1 MDPIYLTNLRTSKFK
16 AHTEPFMRRF
26 FQRLLLPVAVMVVT
40 QTSFVSAESIRLVGP
55 DGQVQPTPQYSEN
68 IVRNSANNEPG
79 RFFGPTSA
87 NQTLWSIA
95 SQLRP
100 SSSVTVQQTLLA
112 IYQLNPQAF
121 ENQNIHT
128 LIPGSTLRVPS
139 LAQISRNS
147 TQDAVNIMASHQ
159 AKLNQTPD
167 TPVRP
172 VAPPRPAPV
181 ATPKVEAVAQTPP
194 QVTPTT
200 APQEKAPTEL
210 KTPAK
215 PSQSTDA
222 EVMALEEK
230 NHTLR
235 LMLSQV
241 QSEVSTLK
249 EELGDENRIRSEV
262 ERLLEEE
269 RRKAEEASRLAP
281 SALDNLLSNGWLVAL
296 LALIP
301 GLLIAIVVLLLLNRR
316 SSAQQE
322 NPTQNNIT
330 SEMPT
335 AAPVTLG
342 PEQTEDIGD
351 DLLLDD
357 DLFSTT
363 DDKEENDAEKA
374 FSDEDDVFADLN
386 ETDLDFNLDGQDSD
400 DLFVGIDDD
409 GDLDTEFDALNESA
423 NGISVNA
430 DDKALGLEEMERAL
444 NDVSEPTDNDDLNS
458 FDLAD
463 ENQMSEDDIEALLS
477 GDEENELLSD
487 GKVDQSL
494 LDDLLA
500 SELDALDDEPAIQDT
515 ETLDTLL
522 NDELASLSEEDN
534 DEFDLSGAGVAGDQD
549 LDDLFASIE
558 EQADL
563 EQLEAK
569 AIDETALLDEILAEQ
584 DAPLSEESTE
594 LLDELLDDFDKPEND
609 EFDAQ
614 TADLLQPEEPILDL
628 EEDSTQLLNEVL
640 GEPVPE
646 ELASGLEIDQNS
658 TELLDELLDDL
669 DLDDESIEATEFS
682 VAPEKLSVE
691 DGTELFDELL
701 EIEQHPEPAESLPE
715 LATEDEFNSDTF
727 IDDLLNSAPAK
738 DPLLEPVLD
747 ENEAF
752 AQADDFDFNP
762 EIEGGLEDDLPQ
774 PSALPANEFGTP
786 QDEDWVFDEDDSSP
800 TLEANTELELSS
812 AEDDLP
818 EQTTATNETV
828 DELLADLAAQPQSN
842 TVDTSDDALAPDA
855 LSQSVEESLTLNDL
869 ELPEE
874 NDEPQLAEV
883 TPSSV
888 FDEQQVETEIEPE
901 SEPLAAEASND
912 ESDLTALN
920 ELDLPEYTEEDALA
934 DAQLEPAAES
944 EVEPELELASEPAEE
959 EAFTELDEL
968 DLPEYTEEDALAD
981 AQLEPA
987 AESEVEPEL
996 ELASEPA
1003 EEEAFTEL
1011 NELDLPEYTEE
1022 DALADAQLEPAAES
1036 EVEPELELVSEPVTE
1051 EAFTELNELDLPEY
1065 TEEDALADAQLEPAA
1080 ESEVEPELELASE
1093 PAEEEAFTEFN
1104 ELDLPEYTEEDA
1116 LADAQLEPVAESEV
1130 EPELE
1135 LASEPAAE
1143 EAFTELNELDLPEYT
1158 EEDALADAQLEP
1170 AAESEV
1176 EPELELASD
1185 LEEEETFTELDE
1197 LDLPEYTEEDAL
1209 ADAQLE
1215 SATESE
1221 VEPELDELDL
1231 PEYTE
1236 EDALADAQLEPA
1248 VESEVEPELE
1258 LATEPAEEEVFTE
1271 LNELDLPE
1279 YTEEDALADA
1289 QLEPAVES
1297 DVEPELELASD
1308 LEEEEVFTEL
1318 NELDLPEY
1326 TEEDALADAQL
1337 EPVAESE
1344 VEPELD
1350 LASDLEEEEAFTEL
1364 DELDLPEYTEEDA
1377 LADAQLEP
1385 AVESGVEPE
1394 LELASEPAAEEAF
1407 TELNELDLPEYT
1419 EEDALADAQLELSVE
1434 SEVEPEL
1441 GDGTETLAQET
1452 ESDALVADED
1462 LLASVESAV
1471 DEVQPELLDAT
1482 QDVPPTQSLANKAF
1496 DEEALH
1502 DWLSDNPDGEKPFS
1516 FDRPL
1521 DAKTIDS
1528 AGMDIDAMLQMG
1540 GEDWNGFH
1548 LTPDQQAQLPDDV
1561 PEDEQA
1567 IWASETPEPQAKP
1580 ENWGSQEDL
1589 LDFDPQRDGYMTIDE
1604 LMAQVESEEQGLNP
1618 DEEELKLDV
1627 GLDEFPDV
1635 IGDIRDIDVDSGAE
1649 AAGKLDLAKIY
1660 IEMNDEKGAIKLL
1673 EEAIVDGDDEIRQQ
1687 AKRLIDV
1694 LNGRV

>member
-1 MDPIYLTNLRTSKFK
+1 
-16 AHTEPFMRRF
+16 MRRF

-167 TPVRP
+167 APVRP

-194 QVTPTT
+194 QVTSTT

-423 NGISVNA
+423 NGISVNV

-477 GDEENELLSD
+477 GDEENELLRD

-584 DAPLSEESTE
+584 DVPLSEESTE

-800 TLEANTELELSS
+800 TLEGNAELELSS

-818 EQTTATNETV
+818 EQTTATNETA

-855 LSQSVEESLTLNDL
+855 VSQSVEESLTLNDL

-883 TPSSV
+883 IPSSA
-888 FDEQQVETEIEPE
+888 FDEQQVEAEIEPE

-912 ESDLTALN
+912 ESGLTALNELDLPEYTEEDALADAQLEPAAESEVEPELELVSEPVTEEAFTELDELDLPEYTEEDALADAQLEPAAESEVEPDLELVSEPAEEESFTELDELDLPEYTEEDALADAQLEPAVESEVEPELELASEPAEEEAFTELN

-996 ELASEPA
+996 ASDLE

-1022 DALADAQLEPAAES
+1022 DALEDAQLEPAAES

-1051 EAFTELNELDLPEY
+1051 EA
-1065 TEEDALADAQLEPAA
+1065 
-1080 ESEVEPELELASE
+1080 
-1093 PAEEEAFTEFN
+1093 
-1104 ELDLPEYTEEDA
+1104 
-1116 LADAQLEPVAESEV
+1116 
-1130 EPELE
+1130 
-1135 LASEPAAE
+1135 
-1143 EAFTELNELDLPEYT
+1143 
-1158 EEDALADAQLEP
+1158 
-1170 AAESEV
+1170 
-1176 EPELELASD
+1176 
-1185 LEEEETFTELDE
+1185 FTELDE

-1221 VEPELDELDL
+1221 VE
-1231 PEYTE
+1231 
-1236 EDALADAQLEPA
+1236 
-1248 VESEVEPELE
+1248 S
-1258 LATEPAEEEVFTE
+1258 
-1271 LNELDLPE
+1271 
-1279 YTEEDALADA
+1279 
-1289 QLEPAVES
+1289 
-1297 DVEPELELASD
+1297 
-1308 LEEEEVFTEL
+1308 
-1318 NELDLPEY
+1318 
-1326 TEEDALADAQL
+1326 
-1337 EPVAESE
+1337 
-1344 VEPELD
+1344 
-1350 LASDLEEEEAFTEL
+1350 
-1364 DELDLPEYTEEDA
+1364 
-1377 LADAQLEP
+1377 
-1385 AVESGVEPE
+1385 E

-1407 TELNELDLPEYT
+1407 TELDELDVPEYT
-1419 EEDALADAQLELSVE
+1419 EEDALADAQLEPSVE

-1441 GDGTETLAQET
+1441 GDETETLAQET

>member
-1 MDPIYLTNLRTSKFK
+1 
-16 AHTEPFMRRF
+16 MRRF

-800 TLEANTELELSS
+800 TLEGNAELELSS

-818 EQTTATNETV
+818 EQKAATNETV

-883 TPSSV
+883 TPSSA

-912 ESDLTALN
+912 ESDLTVLDELDLPEYTEEDALADAQLEPAVESEVEPELELVSEPAEEESFTELDELDLPEYTEEDALADAQLEPAVESEVEPELELATEPAVEEAFTELDELDLPEYTEEDALADSQLEPAAESEVQPELELVSEPVTEEAFTELDELDLPEYTEEDALADAQLEPAVESEVEPELELASDLDEEEAFTELN

-996 ELASEPA
+996 ELVSEPVT
-1003 EEEAFTEL
+1003 EEAFTEL
-1011 NELDLPEYTEE
+1011 DELDLPEYTEE
-1022 DALADAQLEPAAES
+1022 DALADAQLEPAVES
-1036 EVEPELELVSEPVTE
+1036 EVEPELELASEPAE
-1051 EAFTELNELDLPEY
+1051 EDAFTELDELDLPEY
-1065 TEEDALADAQLEPAA
+1065 TEEDALADAQLE
-1080 ESEVEPELELASE
+1080 SV
-1093 PAEEEAFTEFN
+1093 
-1104 ELDLPEYTEEDA
+1104 
-1116 LADAQLEPVAESEV
+1116 VESEV

-1176 EPELELASD
+1176 EPELELAS
-1185 LEEEETFTELDE
+1185 
-1197 LDLPEYTEEDAL
+1197 
-1209 ADAQLE
+1209 
-1215 SATESE
+1215 
-1221 VEPELDELDL
+1221 
-1231 PEYTE
+1231 
-1236 EDALADAQLEPA
+1236 
-1248 VESEVEPELE
+1248 
-1258 LATEPAEEEVFTE
+1258 
-1271 LNELDLPE
+1271 
-1279 YTEEDALADA
+1279 
-1289 QLEPAVES
+1289 
-1297 DVEPELELASD
+1297 
-1308 LEEEEVFTEL
+1308 
-1318 NELDLPEY
+1318 
-1326 TEEDALADAQL
+1326 
-1337 EPVAESE
+1337 
-1344 VEPELD
+1344 
-1350 LASDLEEEEAFTEL
+1350 
-1364 DELDLPEYTEEDA
+1364 
-1377 LADAQLEP
+1377 
-1385 AVESGVEPE
+1385 
-1394 LELASEPAAEEAF
+1394 EPAAEEAF

-1419 EEDALADAQLELSVE
+1419 EEDALADAQLEPSVE

-1471 DEVQPELLDAT
+1471 DEVQPELLGAT

>member
-1 MDPIYLTNLRTSKFK
+1 M
-16 AHTEPFMRRF
+16 
-26 FQRLLLPVAVMVVT
+26 
-40 QTSFVSAESIRLVGP
+40 
-55 DGQVQPTPQYSEN
+55 
-68 IVRNSANNEPG
+68 
-79 RFFGPTSA
+79 
-87 NQTLWSIA
+87 
-95 SQLRP
+95 
-100 SSSVTVQQTLLA
+100 QQTLLA

-139 LAQISRNS
+139 LAQISRNR

-172 VAPPRPAPV
+172 VAPPRPVPV

-200 APQEKAPTEL
+200 APQEKVPTEL

-249 EELGDENRIRSEV
+249 EELGDENRIRNEV

-584 DAPLSEESTE
+584 DAPLSEESTD

-800 TLEANTELELSS
+800 TLEGNAELELSS

-842 TVDTSDDALAPDA
+842 TVDTSDDVLAPDA

-883 TPSSV
+883 TPSSA

-912 ESDLTALN
+912 ESDLTALNELDLSEYTEEDALADAQLEPAVESEVEPELELASEPAEEEAFTELDELDLPEYTEEDALADAQLDPAAESEVEPELELASEPAAEEAFTELDELDLPEYTEEDAMADAQLEPAVESEVEPELELATEPAEEEVFTELN

-987 AESEVEPEL
+987 AESEVEPD
-996 ELASEPA
+996 LASDL
-1003 EEEAFTEL
+1003 EE
-1011 NELDLPEYTEE
+1011 
-1022 DALADAQLEPAAES
+1022 
-1036 EVEPELELVSEPVTE
+1036 
-1051 EAFTELNELDLPEY
+1051 
-1065 TEEDALADAQLEPAA
+1065 
-1080 ESEVEPELELASE
+1080 
-1093 PAEEEAFTEFN
+1093 
-1104 ELDLPEYTEEDA
+1104 
-1116 LADAQLEPVAESEV
+1116 
-1130 EPELE
+1130 
-1135 LASEPAAE
+1135 E

-1185 LEEEETFTELDE
+1185 LEEEEPFTELNE

-1221 VEPELDELDL
+1221 VEPELELASEPAAEEAFTELDELDL
-1231 PEYTE
+1231 LEYTE

-1271 LNELDLPE
+1271 L
-1279 YTEEDALADA
+1279 
-1289 QLEPAVES
+1289 
-1297 DVEPELELASD
+1297 
-1308 LEEEEVFTEL
+1308 
-1318 NELDLPEY
+1318 
-1326 TEEDALADAQL
+1326 
-1337 EPVAESE
+1337 
-1344 VEPELD
+1344 
-1350 LASDLEEEEAFTEL
+1350 

-1385 AVESGVEPE
+1385 AAEAEVESE
-1394 LELASEPAAEEAF
+1394 LERASDLEEKEAF
-1407 TELNELDLPEYT
+1407 TELDKLDLPEYT
-1419 EEDALADAQLELSVE
+1419 EEDALADAQLEPSVE

-1441 GDGTETLAQET
+1441 GDETETLAQET

>member
-1 MDPIYLTNLRTSKFK
+1 
-16 AHTEPFMRRF
+16 MRRF

-167 TPVRP
+167 APVRP

-230 NHTLR
+230 NHNLR

-584 DAPLSEESTE
+584 DVPLSEESTE

-682 VAPEKLSVE
+682 VAPEELSVE

-800 TLEANTELELSS
+800 TLEGNAELELSS

-818 EQTTATNETV
+818 EQTTATNETA

-883 TPSSV
+883 TPSSA

-920 ELDLPEYTEEDALA
+920 ELDLSEYTEEDALA

-944 EVEPELELASEPAEE
+944 EVEPELELASEPVEE
-959 EAFTELDEL
+959 DAFTELDEL

-981 AQLEPA
+981 AQLEPV

-996 ELASEPA
+996 DLASDLE

-1011 NELDLPEYTEE
+1011 DEIDLPEYTEE

-1135 LASEPAAE
+1135 LASEPTAE

-1215 SATESE
+1215 PAAESE
-1221 VEPELDELDL
+1221 VEPELASDLEEEEAFTELNELDL

-1271 LNELDLPE
+1271 L
-1279 YTEEDALADA
+1279 
-1289 QLEPAVES
+1289 
-1297 DVEPELELASD
+1297 
-1308 LEEEEVFTEL
+1308 
-1318 NELDLPEY
+1318 
-1326 TEEDALADAQL
+1326 
-1337 EPVAESE
+1337 
-1344 VEPELD
+1344 
-1350 LASDLEEEEAFTEL
+1350 

-1385 AVESGVEPE
+1385 A
-1394 LELASEPAAEEAF
+1394 AEAE
-1407 TELNELDLPEYT
+1407 
-1419 EEDALADAQLELSVE
+1419 VE
-1434 SEVEPEL
+1434 SEL
-1441 GDGTETLAQET
+1441 GDETETLAQET

>member
-1 MDPIYLTNLRTSKFK
+1 M
-16 AHTEPFMRRF
+16 
-26 FQRLLLPVAVMVVT
+26 
-40 QTSFVSAESIRLVGP
+40 
-55 DGQVQPTPQYSEN
+55 
-68 IVRNSANNEPG
+68 
-79 RFFGPTSA
+79 
-87 NQTLWSIA
+87 
-95 SQLRP
+95 
-100 SSSVTVQQTLLA
+100 QQTLLA

-181 ATPKVEAVAQTPP
+181 ATPKVEAVAHTPP

-584 DAPLSEESTE
+584 DVPLSEESTE

-800 TLEANTELELSS
+800 TLEGNTELELSS

-828 DELLADLAAQPQSN
+828 DELLTDLAAQPQSN

-883 TPSSV
+883 TPSSA

-912 ESDLTALN
+912 ESDLTELN

-934 DAQLEPAAES
+934 DAQLEPAVESEVEPEPELELASDLEEEEAFTELNKLDLPEYTEEDALADAQLEPAVES

-987 AESEVEPEL
+987 V
-996 ELASEPA
+996 
-1003 EEEAFTEL
+1003 
-1011 NELDLPEYTEE
+1011 
-1022 DALADAQLEPAAES
+1022 
-1036 EVEPELELVSEPVTE
+1036 
-1051 EAFTELNELDLPEY
+1051 
-1065 TEEDALADAQLEPAA
+1065 
-1080 ESEVEPELELASE
+1080 
-1093 PAEEEAFTEFN
+1093 
-1104 ELDLPEYTEEDA
+1104 
-1116 LADAQLEPVAESEV
+1116 ESEV

-1170 AAESEV
+1170 S
-1176 EPELELASD
+1176 
-1185 LEEEETFTELDE
+1185 
-1197 LDLPEYTEEDAL
+1197 
-1209 ADAQLE
+1209 
-1215 SATESE
+1215 
-1221 VEPELDELDL
+1221 
-1231 PEYTE
+1231 
-1236 EDALADAQLEPA
+1236 
-1248 VESEVEPELE
+1248 VESE
-1258 LATEPAEEEVFTE
+1258 
-1271 LNELDLPE
+1271 
-1279 YTEEDALADA
+1279 
-1289 QLEPAVES
+1289 
-1297 DVEPELELASD
+1297 
-1308 LEEEEVFTEL
+1308 
-1318 NELDLPEY
+1318 
-1326 TEEDALADAQL
+1326 
-1337 EPVAESE
+1337 
-1344 VEPELD
+1344 
-1350 LASDLEEEEAFTEL
+1350 
-1364 DELDLPEYTEEDA
+1364 
-1377 LADAQLEP
+1377 
-1385 AVESGVEPE
+1385 VEPE

-1419 EEDALADAQLELSVE
+1419 EEDALADAQLEPSVESEVEPELELASEPAAEEAFTELNELDLPEYTEEDALADAQLEPSVE

-1471 DEVQPELLDAT
+1471 DEVQPELLGAT

>member
-1 MDPIYLTNLRTSKFK
+1 
-16 AHTEPFMRRF
+16 MRRF

-444 NDVSEPTDNDDLNS
+444 NDVSEPTENDDLNS

-522 NDELASLSEEDN
+522 NDELASLSEEDD

-800 TLEANTELELSS
+800 TLEGNAELELSS

-842 TVDTSDDALAPDA
+842 TVDTSDDVLAPDA
-855 LSQSVEESLTLNDL
+855 LSQSVEESLTINDL

-883 TPSSV
+883 TPSSA

-920 ELDLPEYTEEDALA
+920 ELDLSEYTEEDALA

-944 EVEPELELASEPAEE
+944 EVEPELELASEPAAE

-981 AQLEPA
+981 AQLEPT
-987 AESEVEPEL
+987 AESEVEPDL

-1003 EEEAFTEL
+1003 EEETFTEL
-1011 NELDLPEYTEE
+1011 DELDLPEYTEEDALADAQLEPAAEAEVEPELELASDLEEKETFTELDELDLPEYTEE

-1051 EAFTELNELDLPEY
+1051 EAFTELDELDLPEY

-1080 ESEVEPELELASE
+1080 ESEVEPELELVSE
-1093 PAEEEAFTEFN
+1093 PAEEESFT
-1104 ELDLPEYTEEDA
+1104 
-1116 LADAQLEPVAESEV
+1116 
-1130 EPELE
+1130 
-1135 LASEPAAE
+1135 
-1143 EAFTELNELDLPEYT
+1143 
-1158 EEDALADAQLEP
+1158 
-1170 AAESEV
+1170 
-1176 EPELELASD
+1176 
-1185 LEEEETFTELDE
+1185 
-1197 LDLPEYTEEDAL
+1197 
-1209 ADAQLE
+1209 
-1215 SATESE
+1215 
-1221 VEPELDELDL
+1221 ELDELDL

-1289 QLEPAVES
+1289 QLEPAAES
-1297 DVEPELELASD
+1297 EVEPELELAS
-1308 LEEEEVFTEL
+1308 
-1318 NELDLPEY
+1318 
-1326 TEEDALADAQL
+1326 
-1337 EPVAESE
+1337 EPA
-1344 VEPELD
+1344 
-1350 LASDLEEEEAFTEL
+1350 EEEAFTEL

-1385 AVESGVEPE
+1385 AVESEVEPELELASVLEEEDPFTELDELDELDVPEYTEEDALADAQLEPAAESEVEPE
-1394 LELASEPAAEEAF
+1394 LELASEPAEEEAF
-1407 TELNELDLPEYT
+1407 PELDELDLPEYT
-1419 EEDALADAQLELSVE
+1419 EEDALADAQLEPSVE

-1441 GDGTETLAQET
+1441 GDETETLAQET

>member
-1 MDPIYLTNLRTSKFK
+1 
-16 AHTEPFMRRF
+16 MRRF

-172 VAPPRPAPV
+172 VAPPRPTPI
-181 ATPKVEAVAQTPP
+181 ATPKVEAVAQTTP

-330 SEMPT
+330 SEIPT

-584 DAPLSEESTE
+584 DVPLSEESTE

-800 TLEANTELELSS
+800 TLEGNTELELSS

-883 TPSSV
+883 TPSSA
-888 FDEQQVETEIEPE
+888 FDEQQVETEIEP
-901 SEPLAAEASND
+901 EPLAAEASND

-920 ELDLPEYTEEDALA
+920 ELDLSEYTEEDVLADAQLEPATESEVEPELDLASDLEEEEAFTELDEIDLPEYTEEDALADAQLEPAAESEVEPELELASEPAEEEAFIELDELDLPEYTEEDALADGQLEPVAESEVEPELDLASDLEEEEAFTELDEIDLPEYTEEDALA

-987 AESEVEPEL
+987 VESEVEPEL
-996 ELASEPA
+996 ELASD
-1003 EEEAFTEL
+1003 
-1011 NELDLPEYTEE
+1011 LDE
-1022 DALADAQLEPAAES
+1022 
-1036 EVEPELELVSEPVTE
+1036 E

-1093 PAEEEAFTEFN
+1093 PAEEEAFTELDEIDLPEYTEEDALADAQLEPAAEAEVEPELELASNLEEKEAFTELNELDLPEYTEEDALADAHLEPAAESEVEPELELASDLEEEEAFTELDELDLPEYTEEDALADAQLEPAAESEVEPELELASDLEEEEAFTELN

-1116 LADAQLEPVAESEV
+1116 LADAQLEPAAEAEV

-1170 AAESEV
+1170 
-1176 EPELELASD
+1176 
-1185 LEEEETFTELDE
+1185 
-1197 LDLPEYTEEDAL
+1197 
-1209 ADAQLE
+1209 
-1215 SATESE
+1215 
-1221 VEPELDELDL
+1221 
-1231 PEYTE
+1231 
-1236 EDALADAQLEPA
+1236 
-1248 VESEVEPELE
+1248 
-1258 LATEPAEEEVFTE
+1258 
-1271 LNELDLPE
+1271 
-1279 YTEEDALADA
+1279 
-1289 QLEPAVES
+1289 
-1297 DVEPELELASD
+1297 
-1308 LEEEEVFTEL
+1308 
-1318 NELDLPEY
+1318 
-1326 TEEDALADAQL
+1326 
-1337 EPVAESE
+1337 
-1344 VEPELD
+1344 
-1350 LASDLEEEEAFTEL
+1350 
-1364 DELDLPEYTEEDA
+1364 
-1377 LADAQLEP
+1377 
-1385 AVESGVEPE
+1385 
-1394 LELASEPAAEEAF
+1394 
-1407 TELNELDLPEYT
+1407 
-1419 EEDALADAQLELSVE
+1419 SVE

-1471 DEVQPELLDAT
+1471 DEVQPELLGAT

>member
-1 MDPIYLTNLRTSKFK
+1 
-16 AHTEPFMRRF
+16 MRRF

-210 KTPAK
+210 NTPAK

-569 AIDETALLDEILAEQ
+569 AIDETALLDEILTEQ

-614 TADLLQPEEPILDL
+614 TADLFQPEEPILDL

-800 TLEANTELELSS
+800 TLEGNAELELSS

-842 TVDTSDDALAPDA
+842 TVDTSDDVLAPDA

-883 TPSSV
+883 TPSSA

-912 ESDLTALN
+912 ESDLTVLNELDLPDYTEEDSLADAQLEPATESEVEPELELVSEPAEEESFTELDELDLPEYTEEDALADAQLEPAVESEVEPELELATEPAVEEVFTELN

-996 ELASEPA
+996 ASDLEEEEAFTELNELDLPEYTEEDALADAQLEPAAESEVEPELELVSEPAEEEAFTELDELDLPEYTEEDALADAQLEPAAESEVEPELASDLE

-1051 EAFTELNELDLPEY
+1051 EAFTELDELDLPEYTEEDALADAQLESATESEVESELELVSEPAAEEAFTELDELDVPEY

-1093 PAEEEAFTEFN
+1093 PAEEEAF
-1104 ELDLPEYTEEDA
+1104 
-1116 LADAQLEPVAESEV
+1116 
-1130 EPELE
+1130 
-1135 LASEPAAE
+1135 
-1143 EAFTELNELDLPEYT
+1143 
-1158 EEDALADAQLEP
+1158 
-1170 AAESEV
+1170 
-1176 EPELELASD
+1176 
-1185 LEEEETFTELDE
+1185 
-1197 LDLPEYTEEDAL
+1197 
-1209 ADAQLE
+1209 
-1215 SATESE
+1215 
-1221 VEPELDELDL
+1221 PELDELDL

-1236 EDALADAQLEPA
+1236 EDALADAQLEP
-1248 VESEVEPELE
+1248 
-1258 LATEPAEEEVFTE
+1258 
-1271 LNELDLPE
+1271 
-1279 YTEEDALADA
+1279 
-1289 QLEPAVES
+1289 
-1297 DVEPELELASD
+1297 
-1308 LEEEEVFTEL
+1308 
-1318 NELDLPEY
+1318 
-1326 TEEDALADAQL
+1326 
-1337 EPVAESE
+1337 
-1344 VEPELD
+1344 
-1350 LASDLEEEEAFTEL
+1350 
-1364 DELDLPEYTEEDA
+1364 
-1377 LADAQLEP
+1377 
-1385 AVESGVEPE
+1385 
-1394 LELASEPAAEEAF
+1394 
-1407 TELNELDLPEYT
+1407 
-1419 EEDALADAQLELSVE
+1419 SVE

-1441 GDGTETLAQET
+1441 GDETETLAQET

>member
-1 MDPIYLTNLRTSKFK
+1 
-16 AHTEPFMRRF
+16 MRRF

-515 ETLDTLL
+515 ETLDALL

-800 TLEANTELELSS
+800 TLEGNAELELSS

-818 EQTTATNETV
+818 EQTTATNETA

-842 TVDTSDDALAPDA
+842 TGDTSDDALAPDA

-883 TPSSV
+883 TPSSA

-934 DAQLEPAAES
+934 DAQLEPATESEVEPELELASEPVEEEAFTELDELDLPEYTEEDALADSQLEPAAESEVEPELELASEPAEEEAFTELNELDLPEYTEEDALADAQLESATESEVESELELASEPAAEEAFTELDELDLPEYTEEDALADSQLEPAVESEVEPELELASEPAEEEVFTELDELDLPEYTEEDALADAQLEPAAESEVEPELELASEPAEEEAFTELDKLDLPEYTEEDALADAQLEPATES

-996 ELASEPA
+996 ASDLE

-1022 DALADAQLEPAAES
+1022 DALADAQLEPA
-1036 EVEPELELVSEPVTE
+1036 V
-1051 EAFTELNELDLPEY
+1051 
-1065 TEEDALADAQLEPAA
+1065 
-1080 ESEVEPELELASE
+1080 
-1093 PAEEEAFTEFN
+1093 
-1104 ELDLPEYTEEDA
+1104 
-1116 LADAQLEPVAESEV
+1116 ESEV

-1170 AAESEV
+1170 
-1176 EPELELASD
+1176 
-1185 LEEEETFTELDE
+1185 
-1197 LDLPEYTEEDAL
+1197 
-1209 ADAQLE
+1209 
-1215 SATESE
+1215 
-1221 VEPELDELDL
+1221 
-1231 PEYTE
+1231 
-1236 EDALADAQLEPA
+1236 
-1248 VESEVEPELE
+1248 
-1258 LATEPAEEEVFTE
+1258 
-1271 LNELDLPE
+1271 
-1279 YTEEDALADA
+1279 
-1289 QLEPAVES
+1289 
-1297 DVEPELELASD
+1297 
-1308 LEEEEVFTEL
+1308 
-1318 NELDLPEY
+1318 
-1326 TEEDALADAQL
+1326 
-1337 EPVAESE
+1337 
-1344 VEPELD
+1344 
-1350 LASDLEEEEAFTEL
+1350 
-1364 DELDLPEYTEEDA
+1364 
-1377 LADAQLEP
+1377 
-1385 AVESGVEPE
+1385 
-1394 LELASEPAAEEAF
+1394 
-1407 TELNELDLPEYT
+1407 
-1419 EEDALADAQLELSVE
+1419 SVE

>member
-1 MDPIYLTNLRTSKFK
+1 
-16 AHTEPFMRRF
+16 MRRF

-167 TPVRP
+167 APVRP

-563 EQLEAK
+563 AQLEAK

-640 GEPVPE
+640 GEPVSE
-646 ELASGLEIDQNS
+646 ELASELEIDQNS

-800 TLEANTELELSS
+800 TLEGNAELELSS

-818 EQTTATNETV
+818 EQTTATNETA

-855 LSQSVEESLTLNDL
+855 VSQSVEESLTLNDL

-883 TPSSV
+883 TPSSA

-920 ELDLPEYTEEDALA
+920 ELDLSEYTEEDALA

-944 EVEPELELASEPAEE
+944 EVEPELELASEPVEE
-959 EAFTELDEL
+959 DAFTELDEL

-996 ELASEPA
+996 ELVSEPA
-1003 EEEAFTEL
+1003 EEESFTELDELDLPEYTEEDALADAQLEPAVESEVEPELELASDLEEEEAFTEL

-1022 DALADAQLEPAAES
+1022 DALADSQLEPAAES

-1080 ESEVEPELELASE
+1080 ESEVESELE
-1093 PAEEEAFTEFN
+1093 
-1104 ELDLPEYTEEDA
+1104 
-1116 LADAQLEPVAESEV
+1116 
-1130 EPELE
+1130 
-1135 LASEPAAE
+1135 
-1143 EAFTELNELDLPEYT
+1143 
-1158 EEDALADAQLEP
+1158 
-1170 AAESEV
+1170 
-1176 EPELELASD
+1176 
-1185 LEEEETFTELDE
+1185 
-1197 LDLPEYTEEDAL
+1197 
-1209 ADAQLE
+1209 
-1215 SATESE
+1215 
-1221 VEPELDELDL
+1221 
-1231 PEYTE
+1231 
-1236 EDALADAQLEPA
+1236 
-1248 VESEVEPELE
+1248 
-1258 LATEPAEEEVFTE
+1258 
-1271 LNELDLPE
+1271 
-1279 YTEEDALADA
+1279 
-1289 QLEPAVES
+1289 
-1297 DVEPELELASD
+1297 
-1308 LEEEEVFTEL
+1308 
-1318 NELDLPEY
+1318 
-1326 TEEDALADAQL
+1326 
-1337 EPVAESE
+1337 
-1344 VEPELD
+1344 

-1385 AVESGVEPE
+1385 AAEAEVEPE
-1394 LELASEPAAEEAF
+1394 LELASDLEEKEAFTELDELDLPEYTEEDALADAQLEPAVESEVEPEFELASEPAAEETFTELDELDLPEYTEEDALADAQLEPAAEAEVEPELELASDLEEEEAF
-1407 TELNELDLPEYT
+1407 TELNELNELDLPEYT
-1419 EEDALADAQLELSVE
+1419 EEDALADAQLEPSVE

-1441 GDGTETLAQET
+1441 GDETETLAQET

-1462 LLASVESAV
+1462 LLASVESAA

>member
-241 QSEVSTLK
+241 QSEVSILK

-322 NPTQNNIT
+322 DPTQNNIT

-640 GEPVPE
+640 GEPVSE

-800 TLEANTELELSS
+800 TLEGNAELELSS

-818 EQTTATNETV
+818 EQTTATNETA

-883 TPSSV
+883 TPSSA

-920 ELDLPEYTEEDALA
+920 ELDLSEYTEEDALA

-944 EVEPELELASEPAEE
+944 EVEPELELASEPVEE

-1022 DALADAQLEPAAES
+1022 DALADAQLEPATESEVEPELGLASEPVEEEAFTELDELDLPEYTEEDALADAQLEPAVDS
-1036 EVEPELELVSEPVTE
+1036 EVEPELELVSEPAEE

-1065 TEEDALADAQLEPAA
+1065 TEEDALADAQLEPA
-1080 ESEVEPELELASE
+1080 
-1093 PAEEEAFTEFN
+1093 T
-1104 ELDLPEYTEEDA
+1104 
-1116 LADAQLEPVAESEV
+1116 ESEV

-1176 EPELELASD
+1176 EPELELASEPA
-1185 LEEEETFTELDE
+1185 EEEAF
-1197 LDLPEYTEEDAL
+1197 
-1209 ADAQLE
+1209 
-1215 SATESE
+1215 
-1221 VEPELDELDL
+1221 PELDELDL

-1248 VESEVEPELE
+1248 AESEVEPELELASEPAAEEVFTELNELDLPEHTEEDALADAQLEPAAESEVEPELE

-1271 LNELDLPE
+1271 LDELDLPE

-1289 QLEPAVES
+1289 QLELAVES
-1297 DVEPELELASD
+1297 EVESELELASD
-1308 LEEEEVFTEL
+1308 LEEEDPFTEL
-1318 NELDLPEY
+1318 DELDLPEY

-1337 EPVAESE
+1337 EPVAEAE
-1344 VEPELD
+1344 VEPELE
-1350 LASDLEEEEAFTEL
+1350 LATEPAEEEAFTEL

-1385 AVESGVEPE
+1385 
-1394 LELASEPAAEEAF
+1394 
-1407 TELNELDLPEYT
+1407 
-1419 EEDALADAQLELSVE
+1419 SVE

-1441 GDGTETLAQET
+1441 GDETETLAQET

-1462 LLASVESAV
+1462 LLASVESAA
-1471 DEVQPELLDAT
+1471 DEVQPELLGAT

>member
-1 MDPIYLTNLRTSKFK
+1 
-16 AHTEPFMRRF
+16 MRRF

-500 SELDALDDEPAIQDT
+500 SELEALDDEPAIQDT

-800 TLEANTELELSS
+800 TLEGNAELELSS

-842 TVDTSDDALAPDA
+842 TVDTSDDVLAPDA

-883 TPSSV
+883 TQSSA

-934 DAQLEPAAES
+934 DAQLEPATES

-987 AESEVEPEL
+987 VESEVEPEL

-1011 NELDLPEYTEE
+1011 DELDLPEYTEE
-1022 DALADAQLEPAAES
+1022 DALADAQLES
-1036 EVEPELELVSEPVTE
+1036 VV
-1051 EAFTELNELDLPEY
+1051 
-1065 TEEDALADAQLEPAA
+1065 
-1080 ESEVEPELELASE
+1080 ESEVEPELELASDL
-1093 PAEEEAFTEFN
+1093 EE
-1104 ELDLPEYTEEDA
+1104 
-1116 LADAQLEPVAESEV
+1116 
-1130 EPELE
+1130 
-1135 LASEPAAE
+1135 E

-1185 LEEEETFTELDE
+1185 LEEEEAFTELNKLDLPEYTEEDALADAQLEPAAESEVEPELELASEPAEEEAFPELDELDLPEYTEEDALANAQLEPAAESEVEPELELASEPAAEEAFTELDE

-1215 SATESE
+1215 PATESD
-1221 VEPELDELDL
+1221 VEPELELASEPAEEEAFTELDELDL

-1258 LATEPAEEEVFTE
+1258 LASEPAEEEVFTE

-1289 QLEPAVES
+1289 QLEPAAESEVES
-1297 DVEPELELASD
+1297 ELELASD
-1308 LEEEEVFTEL
+1308 LEE
-1318 NELDLPEY
+1318 
-1326 TEEDALADAQL
+1326 
-1337 EPVAESE
+1337 
-1344 VEPELD
+1344 
-1350 LASDLEEEEAFTEL
+1350 
-1364 DELDLPEYTEEDA
+1364 
-1377 LADAQLEP
+1377 
-1385 AVESGVEPE
+1385 
-1394 LELASEPAAEEAF
+1394 EEAF

-1419 EEDALADAQLELSVE
+1419 EEDALADAQLEPAAE

-1441 GDGTETLAQET
+1441 GDETETLAQET

-1462 LLASVESAV
+1462 LLASVESAA

>member
-1 MDPIYLTNLRTSKFK
+1 M
-16 AHTEPFMRRF
+16 
-26 FQRLLLPVAVMVVT
+26 
-40 QTSFVSAESIRLVGP
+40 
-55 DGQVQPTPQYSEN
+55 
-68 IVRNSANNEPG
+68 
-79 RFFGPTSA
+79 
-87 NQTLWSIA
+87 
-95 SQLRP
+95 
-100 SSSVTVQQTLLA
+100 QQTLLA

-167 TPVRP
+167 APVRP

-614 TADLLQPEEPILDL
+614 TADLLQPEELILDL

-800 TLEANTELELSS
+800 TLEGNTELELSS

-818 EQTTATNETV
+818 EQTTATNETA

-883 TPSSV
+883 TPSSA

-934 DAQLEPAAES
+934 DTQLEPAVES
-944 EVEPELELASEPAEE
+944 EVEPELELASD
-959 EAFTELDEL
+959 LDE
-968 DLPEYTEEDALAD
+968 
-981 AQLEPA
+981 
-987 AESEVEPEL
+987 
-996 ELASEPA
+996 
-1003 EEEAFTEL
+1003 
-1011 NELDLPEYTEE
+1011 
-1022 DALADAQLEPAAES
+1022 
-1036 EVEPELELVSEPVTE
+1036 E

-1093 PAEEEAFTEFN
+1093 PAEEEAFTEFDELDLPEYTEEDALADAQLEPAAEAEVEPELELASNLEEKEAFTELN

-1116 LADAQLEPVAESEV
+1116 LADAQLEPAAEAEV

-1135 LASEPAAE
+1135 LASNLEE
-1143 EAFTELNELDLPEYT
+1143 KEAFTELNELDLPEYT

-1185 LEEEETFTELDE
+1185 LEEEEAFTELDE

-1215 SATESE
+1215 PAAESE
-1221 VEPELDELDL
+1221 VEPELASDLEEEEAFTELNELDL

-1271 LNELDLPE
+1271 L
-1279 YTEEDALADA
+1279 
-1289 QLEPAVES
+1289 
-1297 DVEPELELASD
+1297 
-1308 LEEEEVFTEL
+1308 
-1318 NELDLPEY
+1318 
-1326 TEEDALADAQL
+1326 
-1337 EPVAESE
+1337 
-1344 VEPELD
+1344 
-1350 LASDLEEEEAFTEL
+1350 

-1385 AVESGVEPE
+1385 A
-1394 LELASEPAAEEAF
+1394 AEAE
-1407 TELNELDLPEYT
+1407 
-1419 EEDALADAQLELSVE
+1419 VE
-1434 SEVEPEL
+1434 SEL
-1441 GDGTETLAQET
+1441 GDETETLAQET

-1462 LLASVESAV
+1462 LLASVESAA

>member
-1 MDPIYLTNLRTSKFK
+1 
-16 AHTEPFMRRF
+16 MRRF

-167 TPVRP
+167 APVRP

-800 TLEANTELELSS
+800 TLEGNAELELSS

-818 EQTTATNETV
+818 EQTTATNETA

-842 TVDTSDDALAPDA
+842 TGDTSDDALAPDT

-1176 EPELELASD
+1176 EPELELA
-1185 LEEEETFTELDE
+1185 
-1197 LDLPEYTEEDAL
+1197 
-1209 ADAQLE
+1209 
-1215 SATESE
+1215 
-1221 VEPELDELDL
+1221 
-1231 PEYTE
+1231 
-1236 EDALADAQLEPA
+1236 
-1248 VESEVEPELE
+1248 
-1258 LATEPAEEEVFTE
+1258 TEPAEEEVFTE

-1289 QLEPAVES
+1289 QLEPAAES
-1297 DVEPELELASD
+1297 EVEPELELAS
-1308 LEEEEVFTEL
+1308 
-1318 NELDLPEY
+1318 
-1326 TEEDALADAQL
+1326 
-1337 EPVAESE
+1337 EPA
-1344 VEPELD
+1344 
-1350 LASDLEEEEAFTEL
+1350 EEEAFTEL

-1385 AVESGVEPE
+1385 AAESEVEPE
-1394 LELASEPAAEEAF
+1394 LASDLEEEEAF

-1419 EEDALADAQLELSVE
+1419 EEDALADAQLEPAAEAEVEPELELVSEPVTEEAFTELDELDLPEYTEEDALADAQLESATESEVESELELVSEPAAEEAFTELDELDLPEYTEEDALADAQLEPAAEAEVESELERASDLEEKEAFTELDKLDLPEYTEEDALADAQLEPSVE

-1441 GDGTETLAQET
+1441 GDEIETLAQET

-1471 DEVQPELLDAT
+1471 DEVQSELLDAT

>member
-1 MDPIYLTNLRTSKFK
+1 
-16 AHTEPFMRRF
+16 MRRF

-215 PSQSTDA
+215 LSQSTDA

-249 EELGDENRIRSEV
+249 KELGDENRIRSEV

-762 EIEGGLEDDLPQ
+762 EIEGGLEDDLSQ

-800 TLEANTELELSS
+800 TLEGNAELELSS
-812 AEDDLP
+812 VEDDLP
-818 EQTTATNETV
+818 EQTTATNETA

-883 TPSSV
+883 TPSSA

-920 ELDLPEYTEEDALA
+920 ELDLPEYTEEDVLADAQLEPAAESDVEPELASDLEEEEAFTELNELDLPEYTEEDALADVQLEPATESDVEPELELASEPAAEEAFTELNELDLPEYTEEDALA
-934 DAQLEPAAES
+934 DAQLETAAES
-944 EVEPELELASEPAEE
+944 EVEPELELASDLEE
-959 EAFTELDEL
+959 KEAFTELDEI

-996 ELASEPA
+996 ELASEPT

-1011 NELDLPEYTEE
+1011 DELDLPEYTEE
-1022 DALADAQLEPAAES
+1022 DALANAQLEPA
-1036 EVEPELELVSEPVTE
+1036 
-1051 EAFTELNELDLPEY
+1051 
-1065 TEEDALADAQLEPAA
+1065 
-1080 ESEVEPELELASE
+1080 
-1093 PAEEEAFTEFN
+1093 
-1104 ELDLPEYTEEDA
+1104 
-1116 LADAQLEPVAESEV
+1116 AESEV

-1158 EEDALADAQLEP
+1158 EEDALADAQLGP
-1170 AAESEV
+1170 AAEAEV

-1185 LEEEETFTELDE
+1185 LDEEEPFTELN
-1197 LDLPEYTEEDAL
+1197 
-1209 ADAQLE
+1209 
-1215 SATESE
+1215 
-1221 VEPELDELDL
+1221 ELDL

-1248 VESEVEPELE
+1248 AEAEVEPELELVSDLEEEEAFTELNELDLPEYTEEDSLADAQLEPAVESEVEPELE
-1258 LATEPAEEEVFTE
+1258 LASEPAEEEVFTE

-1289 QLEPAVES
+1289 QLEPAAESEVES
-1297 DVEPELELASD
+1297 ELELASD
-1308 LEEEEVFTEL
+1308 LEE
-1318 NELDLPEY
+1318 
-1326 TEEDALADAQL
+1326 
-1337 EPVAESE
+1337 
-1344 VEPELD
+1344 
-1350 LASDLEEEEAFTEL
+1350 
-1364 DELDLPEYTEEDA
+1364 
-1377 LADAQLEP
+1377 
-1385 AVESGVEPE
+1385 
-1394 LELASEPAAEEAF
+1394 EEAF

-1419 EEDALADAQLELSVE
+1419 EKDALADAQLEPAAE

-1441 GDGTETLAQET
+1441 GDETETLAQET

-1471 DEVQPELLDAT
+1471 DEVQPELLGAT

>member
-1 MDPIYLTNLRTSKFK
+1 
-16 AHTEPFMRRF
+16 MRRF

-181 ATPKVEAVAQTPP
+181 ATPKVEAVAHTPP

-584 DAPLSEESTE
+584 DVPLSEESTE

-800 TLEANTELELSS
+800 TLEGNTELELSS

-828 DELLADLAAQPQSN
+828 DELLTDLAAQPQSN

-883 TPSSV
+883 TPSSA

-912 ESDLTALN
+912 ESDLTELN

-934 DAQLEPAAES
+934 DAQLEPAVESEVEPEPELELASDLEEEEAFTELNKLDLPEYTEEDALADAQLEPAAEAEVEPELELASEPAEEEAFTELDELDLPEYTEEDALADAQLEPAVESEVEPELELASEPAEEEVFTELNELDLPEYTEEDALADAQLEPAVESEVEPELELASEPAEEEVFTELNELDLPEYTEEDALADAQLEPAVESEVEPELELTSEPAEEEAFTELDELDLPEYTEEDALADAQLEPAVES

-987 AESEVEPEL
+987 V
-996 ELASEPA
+996 
-1003 EEEAFTEL
+1003 
-1011 NELDLPEYTEE
+1011 
-1022 DALADAQLEPAAES
+1022 
-1036 EVEPELELVSEPVTE
+1036 
-1051 EAFTELNELDLPEY
+1051 
-1065 TEEDALADAQLEPAA
+1065 
-1080 ESEVEPELELASE
+1080 
-1093 PAEEEAFTEFN
+1093 
-1104 ELDLPEYTEEDA
+1104 
-1116 LADAQLEPVAESEV
+1116 ESEV

-1170 AAESEV
+1170 SV
-1176 EPELELASD
+1176 
-1185 LEEEETFTELDE
+1185 
-1197 LDLPEYTEEDAL
+1197 
-1209 ADAQLE
+1209 
-1215 SATESE
+1215 
-1221 VEPELDELDL
+1221 
-1231 PEYTE
+1231 
-1236 EDALADAQLEPA
+1236 
-1248 VESEVEPELE
+1248 
-1258 LATEPAEEEVFTE
+1258 
-1271 LNELDLPE
+1271 
-1279 YTEEDALADA
+1279 
-1289 QLEPAVES
+1289 
-1297 DVEPELELASD
+1297 
-1308 LEEEEVFTEL
+1308 
-1318 NELDLPEY
+1318 
-1326 TEEDALADAQL
+1326 
-1337 EPVAESE
+1337 ESE

-1350 LASDLEEEEAFTEL
+1350 LASDLEEA
-1364 DELDLPEYTEEDA
+1364 
-1377 LADAQLEP
+1377 
-1385 AVESGVEPE
+1385 G
-1394 LELASEPAAEEAF
+1394 
-1407 TELNELDLPEYT
+1407 
-1419 EEDALADAQLELSVE
+1419 
-1434 SEVEPEL
+1434 
-1441 GDGTETLAQET
+1441 
-1452 ESDALVADED
+1452 SDALVADED
-1462 LLASVESAV
+1462 LLASVESAA
-1471 DEVQPELLDAT
+1471 DEVQPELSDAT
-1482 QDVPPTQSLANKAF
+1482 KDEPPTQSLANKAF

-1589 LDFDPQRDGYMTIDE
+1589 LDFDPQRDGYMTIDQ

>member
-1 MDPIYLTNLRTSKFK
+1 
-16 AHTEPFMRRF
+16 MRRF

-800 TLEANTELELSS
+800 TLEGNAELELSS

-818 EQTTATNETV
+818 EQTTATNETA

-883 TPSSV
+883 TPSSA

-987 AESEVEPEL
+987 VESEVEPEL
-996 ELASEPA
+996 ELASEPV

-1011 NELDLPEYTEE
+1011 DELDLPEYTEE
-1022 DALADAQLEPAAES
+1022 DALADAQLEPAVES
-1036 EVEPELELVSEPVTE
+1036 EVEPDLELASDLDEE

-1093 PAEEEAFTEFN
+1093 PAEEEAFTELDELDLPEYTEEDALADAQLEPAAESEVEPELELASDLEEEEAFTELN

-1116 LADAQLEPVAESEV
+1116 LADAQLEPAAESEV

-1135 LASEPAAE
+1135 LASVLEEE
-1143 EAFTELNELDLPEYT
+1143 EAFTELNKLDLPEYT

-1215 SATESE
+1215 PAVESE
-1221 VEPELDELDL
+1221 VEPELELATEPAAEEAFTELDELDL

-1248 VESEVEPELE
+1248 AESE
-1258 LATEPAEEEVFTE
+1258 
-1271 LNELDLPE
+1271 
-1279 YTEEDALADA
+1279 
-1289 QLEPAVES
+1289 
-1297 DVEPELELASD
+1297 VEPELELASD

-1385 AVESGVEPE
+1385 AVES
-1394 LELASEPAAEEAF
+1394 
-1407 TELNELDLPEYT
+1407 
-1419 EEDALADAQLELSVE
+1419 
-1434 SEVEPEL
+1434 EVEPEL
-1441 GDGTETLAQET
+1441 GDETETLAQET

-1482 QDVPPTQSLANKAF
+1482 QDVPPTQSLANNAF

>member
-1 MDPIYLTNLRTSKFK
+1 M
-16 AHTEPFMRRF
+16 
-26 FQRLLLPVAVMVVT
+26 
-40 QTSFVSAESIRLVGP
+40 
-55 DGQVQPTPQYSEN
+55 
-68 IVRNSANNEPG
+68 
-79 RFFGPTSA
+79 
-87 NQTLWSIA
+87 
-95 SQLRP
+95 
-100 SSSVTVQQTLLA
+100 QQTLLA

-800 TLEANTELELSS
+800 TLEGNAELELSS

-818 EQTTATNETV
+818 EQTTATNETA

-1135 LASEPAAE
+1135 LASEPTAE

-1215 SATESE
+1215 PAAESE
-1221 VEPELDELDL
+1221 VEPELASDLEEEEAFTELNELDL

-1271 LNELDLPE
+1271 L
-1279 YTEEDALADA
+1279 
-1289 QLEPAVES
+1289 
-1297 DVEPELELASD
+1297 
-1308 LEEEEVFTEL
+1308 
-1318 NELDLPEY
+1318 
-1326 TEEDALADAQL
+1326 
-1337 EPVAESE
+1337 
-1344 VEPELD
+1344 
-1350 LASDLEEEEAFTEL
+1350 

-1385 AVESGVEPE
+1385 AAEAEVESE
-1394 LELASEPAAEEAF
+1394 LERASDLEEKEAF
-1407 TELNELDLPEYT
+1407 TELDKLDLPEYT
-1419 EEDALADAQLELSVE
+1419 EEDALADAQLEPSVE

-1441 GDGTETLAQET
+1441 GDETETLAQET

>member
-1 MDPIYLTNLRTSKFK
+1 
-16 AHTEPFMRRF
+16 MRRF

-800 TLEANTELELSS
+800 TLEGNAELELSS

-818 EQTTATNETV
+818 EQTTATNETA

-883 TPSSV
+883 TPSSA

-987 AESEVEPEL
+987 VESEVEPEL
-996 ELASEPA
+996 ELASEPV

-1011 NELDLPEYTEE
+1011 DELDLPEYTEE
-1022 DALADAQLEPAAES
+1022 DALADAQLEPAVES
-1036 EVEPELELVSEPVTE
+1036 EVEPELELASDLDEE

-1093 PAEEEAFTEFN
+1093 PAEEEAFTELDELDLPEYTEEDALADAQLEPAAESEVEPELELASDLEEEEAFTELN

-1116 LADAQLEPVAESEV
+1116 LADAQLEPAAESEV

-1135 LASEPAAE
+1135 LASVLEEE
-1143 EAFTELNELDLPEYT
+1143 EAFTELNKLDLPEYT

-1215 SATESE
+1215 PAVESE
-1221 VEPELDELDL
+1221 VEPELELATEPTAEEAFTELDELDL

-1248 VESEVEPELE
+1248 AESE
-1258 LATEPAEEEVFTE
+1258 
-1271 LNELDLPE
+1271 
-1279 YTEEDALADA
+1279 
-1289 QLEPAVES
+1289 
-1297 DVEPELELASD
+1297 VEPELELASD

-1385 AVESGVEPE
+1385 AVES
-1394 LELASEPAAEEAF
+1394 
-1407 TELNELDLPEYT
+1407 
-1419 EEDALADAQLELSVE
+1419 
-1434 SEVEPEL
+1434 EVEPEL
-1441 GDGTETLAQET
+1441 GDETETLAQET

-1502 DWLSDNPDGEKPFS
+1502 DLLSDNPDGEKPFS

>member
-1 MDPIYLTNLRTSKFK
+1 
-16 AHTEPFMRRF
+16 MRRF

-330 SEMPT
+330 SEIPT

-363 DDKEENDAEKA
+363 DDKEENDAKKA

-800 TLEANTELELSS
+800 TLEGNAELELSS

-818 EQTTATNETV
+818 EQTTATNETA

-883 TPSSV
+883 TPSSA

-934 DAQLEPAAES
+934 DAQLEPATESDVEPELELASDLEEEEPFTELNELDLPEYTEEDALADAQLEPATES

-987 AESEVEPEL
+987 VESEVEPEL

-1003 EEEAFTEL
+1003 AEEAFTELDELDLPEYTEEDALADAQLEPATESDVEPELELASDLDEEEAFTEL

-1022 DALADAQLEPAAES
+1022 DALADAQLEPAEES
-1036 EVEPELELVSEPVTE
+1036 
-1051 EAFTELNELDLPEY
+1051 D
-1065 TEEDALADAQLEPAA
+1065 
-1080 ESEVEPELELASE
+1080 VEPELELASDL
-1093 PAEEEAFTEFN
+1093 EE
-1104 ELDLPEYTEEDA
+1104 
-1116 LADAQLEPVAESEV
+1116 
-1130 EPELE
+1130 
-1135 LASEPAAE
+1135 E

-1185 LEEEETFTELDE
+1185 LEEEEAFTELNK
-1197 LDLPEYTEEDAL
+1197 
-1209 ADAQLE
+1209 
-1215 SATESE
+1215 
-1221 VEPELDELDL
+1221 LDL

-1248 VESEVEPELE
+1248 AESEVEPELE
-1258 LATEPAEEEVFTE
+1258 LASEPAEEEAFPE
-1271 LNELDLPE
+1271 LDELDLPE
-1279 YTEEDALADA
+1279 YTEEDALANA
-1289 QLEPAVES
+1289 QLEPAAES
-1297 DVEPELELASD
+1297 EVEPGLELASD
-1308 LEEEEVFTEL
+1308 LEEK
-1318 NELDLPEY
+1318 
-1326 TEEDALADAQL
+1326 
-1337 EPVAESE
+1337 
-1344 VEPELD
+1344 
-1350 LASDLEEEEAFTEL
+1350 EAFTEL

-1385 AVESGVEPE
+1385 AAESDVEPE
-1394 LELASEPAAEEAF
+1394 LELASDLEEEAF

-1419 EEDALADAQLELSVE
+1419 EEDALADAQLEPSVE

-1441 GDGTETLAQET
+1441 GDEIETIAQET

>member
-1 MDPIYLTNLRTSKFK
+1 M
-16 AHTEPFMRRF
+16 
-26 FQRLLLPVAVMVVT
+26 
-40 QTSFVSAESIRLVGP
+40 
-55 DGQVQPTPQYSEN
+55 
-68 IVRNSANNEPG
+68 
-79 RFFGPTSA
+79 
-87 NQTLWSIA
+87 
-95 SQLRP
+95 
-100 SSSVTVQQTLLA
+100 QQTLLA

-200 APQEKAPTEL
+200 SPQEKAPTEL

-477 GDEENELLSD
+477 GDEENDLLSD

-800 TLEANTELELSS
+800 TLEGNAELELSS

-883 TPSSV
+883 TPSSA

-912 ESDLTALN
+912 ESDLTALDELDLPEYTEEDALADAQLEPVAESDVEPELELASEPAAEEAFTELNELDLPEYTEEDALADAQLEPAAESEVESELELVSEPAAEEAFTELDELDLPEYTEEDALADAQLEPAAESEVEPELELVSEPVTEEAFTELDELDLPEYTEEDALADAQLEPAVESEVEPELELASEPAEEEAFTELDELDLPEYTEEDALADAQLEPAAESEVEPDLASDLEEEEPFTELN

-968 DLPEYTEEDALAD
+968 DLLEYTEEDALAD

-987 AESEVEPEL
+987 AEAEVEPEL
-996 ELASEPA
+996 ELASDLE

-1011 NELDLPEYTEE
+1011 DELDLPEYTEE
-1022 DALADAQLEPAAES
+1022 DALADAQLEPA
-1036 EVEPELELVSEPVTE
+1036 
-1051 EAFTELNELDLPEY
+1051 
-1065 TEEDALADAQLEPAA
+1065 
-1080 ESEVEPELELASE
+1080 
-1093 PAEEEAFTEFN
+1093 
-1104 ELDLPEYTEEDA
+1104 
-1116 LADAQLEPVAESEV
+1116 AESEV

-1176 EPELELASD
+1176 ESELELASD
-1185 LEEEETFTELDE
+1185 LEE
-1197 LDLPEYTEEDAL
+1197 
-1209 ADAQLE
+1209 
-1215 SATESE
+1215 
-1221 VEPELDELDL
+1221 
-1231 PEYTE
+1231 
-1236 EDALADAQLEPA
+1236 
-1248 VESEVEPELE
+1248 
-1258 LATEPAEEEVFTE
+1258 
-1271 LNELDLPE
+1271 
-1279 YTEEDALADA
+1279 
-1289 QLEPAVES
+1289 
-1297 DVEPELELASD
+1297 
-1308 LEEEEVFTEL
+1308 
-1318 NELDLPEY
+1318 
-1326 TEEDALADAQL
+1326 
-1337 EPVAESE
+1337 
-1344 VEPELD
+1344 
-1350 LASDLEEEEAFTEL
+1350 
-1364 DELDLPEYTEEDA
+1364 
-1377 LADAQLEP
+1377 
-1385 AVESGVEPE
+1385 
-1394 LELASEPAAEEAF
+1394 EEAF

-1419 EEDALADAQLELSVE
+1419 EEDALADAQLEPSVE

-1471 DEVQPELLDAT
+1471 DEVQPELLGAT
-1482 QDVPPTQSLANKAF
+1482 QDVPPTRSLANKAF

>member
-1 MDPIYLTNLRTSKFK
+1 M
-16 AHTEPFMRRF
+16 
-26 FQRLLLPVAVMVVT
+26 
-40 QTSFVSAESIRLVGP
+40 
-55 DGQVQPTPQYSEN
+55 
-68 IVRNSANNEPG
+68 
-79 RFFGPTSA
+79 
-87 NQTLWSIA
+87 
-95 SQLRP
+95 
-100 SSSVTVQQTLLA
+100 QQTLLA

-584 DAPLSEESTE
+584 DVPLSEESTE

-800 TLEANTELELSS
+800 TLEGNAELELSS

-818 EQTTATNETV
+818 EQTTATNETA

-842 TVDTSDDALAPDA
+842 TVDTSDDVLAPDA

-883 TPSSV
+883 TQSSA

-934 DAQLEPAAES
+934 DAQLEPATES

-987 AESEVEPEL
+987 VESEVEPEL

-1011 NELDLPEYTEE
+1011 DELDLPEYTEE
-1022 DALADAQLEPAAES
+1022 DALADAQLES
-1036 EVEPELELVSEPVTE
+1036 VV
-1051 EAFTELNELDLPEY
+1051 
-1065 TEEDALADAQLEPAA
+1065 
-1080 ESEVEPELELASE
+1080 ESEVEPELELASDL
-1093 PAEEEAFTEFN
+1093 EE
-1104 ELDLPEYTEEDA
+1104 
-1116 LADAQLEPVAESEV
+1116 
-1130 EPELE
+1130 
-1135 LASEPAAE
+1135 E

-1185 LEEEETFTELDE
+1185 LEEEEAFTELNKLDLPEYTEEDALADAQLEPAAESEVEPELELASEPAEEEAFPELDELDLPEYTEEDALANAQLEPAAESEVEPELELASEPAAEEAFTELDE

-1215 SATESE
+1215 PATESD
-1221 VEPELDELDL
+1221 VEPELELASEPAEEEAFTELDELDL

-1258 LATEPAEEEVFTE
+1258 LASEPAEEEVFTE

-1289 QLEPAVES
+1289 QLEPAAESEVES
-1297 DVEPELELASD
+1297 ELELASD
-1308 LEEEEVFTEL
+1308 LEE
-1318 NELDLPEY
+1318 
-1326 TEEDALADAQL
+1326 
-1337 EPVAESE
+1337 
-1344 VEPELD
+1344 
-1350 LASDLEEEEAFTEL
+1350 
-1364 DELDLPEYTEEDA
+1364 
-1377 LADAQLEP
+1377 
-1385 AVESGVEPE
+1385 
-1394 LELASEPAAEEAF
+1394 EEAF

-1419 EEDALADAQLELSVE
+1419 EEDALADAQLEPAAE

-1441 GDGTETLAQET
+1441 GDETETLAQET

-1462 LLASVESAV
+1462 LLASVESAA

>member
-1 MDPIYLTNLRTSKFK
+1 
-16 AHTEPFMRRF
+16 MRRF

-167 TPVRP
+167 APVRP

-701 EIEQHPEPAESLPE
+701 EIEQHPEPAVSLPE

-800 TLEANTELELSS
+800 TLEGNAELELSS

-818 EQTTATNETV
+818 EQTTATNETA

-1135 LASEPAAE
+1135 LASEPTAE

-1215 SATESE
+1215 PAAESE
-1221 VEPELDELDL
+1221 VEPELASDLEEEEAFTELNELDL

-1271 LNELDLPE
+1271 L
-1279 YTEEDALADA
+1279 
-1289 QLEPAVES
+1289 
-1297 DVEPELELASD
+1297 
-1308 LEEEEVFTEL
+1308 
-1318 NELDLPEY
+1318 
-1326 TEEDALADAQL
+1326 
-1337 EPVAESE
+1337 
-1344 VEPELD
+1344 
-1350 LASDLEEEEAFTEL
+1350 

-1385 AVESGVEPE
+1385 AAEAEVESE
-1394 LELASEPAAEEAF
+1394 LERASDLEEKEAF
-1407 TELNELDLPEYT
+1407 TELDKLDLPEYT
-1419 EEDALADAQLELSVE
+1419 EEDALADAQLEPSVE

-1441 GDGTETLAQET
+1441 GDETETLAQET

>member
-1 MDPIYLTNLRTSKFK
+1 
-16 AHTEPFMRRF
+16 MRRF

-159 AKLNQTPD
+159 AKINQTPD

-172 VAPPRPAPV
+172 VAPPRPTPI
-181 ATPKVEAVAQTPP
+181 ATPKVEAVAQTTP

-330 SEMPT
+330 SEIPT

-800 TLEANTELELSS
+800 TLEGNAELELSS

-818 EQTTATNETV
+818 EQTTATNETA

-883 TPSSV
+883 TPSSA

-934 DAQLEPAAES
+934 DAQLEPATESDVEPELELASDLEEEEPFTELNELDLPEYTEEDALADAQLEPATES

-987 AESEVEPEL
+987 VESEVEPEL

-1003 EEEAFTEL
+1003 AEEAFTELDELDLPEYTEEDALADAQLEPATESDVEPELELASDLDEEEAFTEL

-1022 DALADAQLEPAAES
+1022 DALADAQLEPAEES
-1036 EVEPELELVSEPVTE
+1036 
-1051 EAFTELNELDLPEY
+1051 D
-1065 TEEDALADAQLEPAA
+1065 
-1080 ESEVEPELELASE
+1080 VEPELELASDL
-1093 PAEEEAFTEFN
+1093 EE
-1104 ELDLPEYTEEDA
+1104 
-1116 LADAQLEPVAESEV
+1116 
-1130 EPELE
+1130 
-1135 LASEPAAE
+1135 E

-1185 LEEEETFTELDE
+1185 LEEEEAFTELNK
-1197 LDLPEYTEEDAL
+1197 
-1209 ADAQLE
+1209 
-1215 SATESE
+1215 
-1221 VEPELDELDL
+1221 LDL

-1248 VESEVEPELE
+1248 AESEVEPELE
-1258 LATEPAEEEVFTE
+1258 LASEPAEEEAFPE
-1271 LNELDLPE
+1271 LDELDLPE
-1279 YTEEDALADA
+1279 YTEEDALANA
-1289 QLEPAVES
+1289 QLEPAAES
-1297 DVEPELELASD
+1297 EVEPGLELASD
-1308 LEEEEVFTEL
+1308 LEEK
-1318 NELDLPEY
+1318 
-1326 TEEDALADAQL
+1326 
-1337 EPVAESE
+1337 
-1344 VEPELD
+1344 
-1350 LASDLEEEEAFTEL
+1350 EAFTEL

-1385 AVESGVEPE
+1385 AAESDVEPE
-1394 LELASEPAAEEAF
+1394 LELASDLEEEAF

-1419 EEDALADAQLELSVE
+1419 EEDALADAQLEPSVE

-1441 GDGTETLAQET
+1441 GDEIETIAQET

>member
-1 MDPIYLTNLRTSKFK
+1 
-16 AHTEPFMRRF
+16 MRRF

-167 TPVRP
+167 APVRP
-172 VAPPRPAPV
+172 VAPPRSAPV

-800 TLEANTELELSS
+800 TLEGNAELELSS

-818 EQTTATNETV
+818 EQTTATNETA

-883 TPSSV
+883 TPSSA

-934 DAQLEPAAES
+934 DAQLEPATES
-944 EVEPELELASEPAEE
+944 DVEPELELASDLEE
-959 EAFTELDEL
+959 EEPFTELNEL

-987 AESEVEPEL
+987 TESEVEPEL

-1003 EEEAFTEL
+1003 AEEAFTELNELDLPEYTEEDALADAQLEPSVESEVEPEFELASEPAAEEAFTEL

-1051 EAFTELNELDLPEY
+1051 EAFTELDELDLPEYTEEDALADAQLEPAVESEVEPELELASEPAAEEAFTELNELDLPEY
-1065 TEEDALADAQLEPAA
+1065 TEEDALADAQLEPSV
-1080 ESEVEPELELASE
+1080 ESEVEPE
-1093 PAEEEAFTEFN
+1093 F
-1104 ELDLPEYTEEDA
+1104 
-1116 LADAQLEPVAESEV
+1116 
-1130 EPELE
+1130 E

-1176 EPELELASD
+1176 EPELELVSEPVT
-1185 LEEEETFTELDE
+1185 EEAFTELDE

-1221 VEPELDELDL
+1221 VESELELVSEPAAEEAFTELDELDVPEYTEEDALADAQLEPAAESEVEPELELASEPAEEEAFPELDELDL

-1236 EDALADAQLEPA
+1236 EDALADAQLEP
-1248 VESEVEPELE
+1248 
-1258 LATEPAEEEVFTE
+1258 
-1271 LNELDLPE
+1271 
-1279 YTEEDALADA
+1279 
-1289 QLEPAVES
+1289 
-1297 DVEPELELASD
+1297 
-1308 LEEEEVFTEL
+1308 
-1318 NELDLPEY
+1318 
-1326 TEEDALADAQL
+1326 
-1337 EPVAESE
+1337 
-1344 VEPELD
+1344 
-1350 LASDLEEEEAFTEL
+1350 
-1364 DELDLPEYTEEDA
+1364 
-1377 LADAQLEP
+1377 
-1385 AVESGVEPE
+1385 
-1394 LELASEPAAEEAF
+1394 
-1407 TELNELDLPEYT
+1407 
-1419 EEDALADAQLELSVE
+1419 SVE

-1441 GDGTETLAQET
+1441 GDETETLAQET

>member
-1 MDPIYLTNLRTSKFK
+1 M
-16 AHTEPFMRRF
+16 
-26 FQRLLLPVAVMVVT
+26 
-40 QTSFVSAESIRLVGP
+40 
-55 DGQVQPTPQYSEN
+55 
-68 IVRNSANNEPG
+68 
-79 RFFGPTSA
+79 
-87 NQTLWSIA
+87 
-95 SQLRP
+95 
-100 SSSVTVQQTLLA
+100 QQTLLA

-167 TPVRP
+167 APVRP
-172 VAPPRPAPV
+172 VAPPRSAPV

-614 TADLLQPEEPILDL
+614 TADLLQPDEPILDL

-800 TLEANTELELSS
+800 TLEGNTELELSS

-883 TPSSV
+883 TPSSA

-920 ELDLPEYTEEDALA
+920 ELDLSEYTEEDTLADAQLEPAAESEVEPELELASEPVEEEAFTELDELDLPEYTEEDALADAQLEPVAESEVEPELDLASEPAEEEAFTELNKLDLPEYTEEDALA
-934 DAQLEPAAES
+934 DAQLEPAAESEVEPELELVSEPAEEESFTELDELDLPEYTEEDALADAQLEPAVES

-996 ELASEPA
+996 ASDLE

-1051 EAFTELNELDLPEY
+1051 EAFTELDELDLPEYTEEDALADAQLESATESEVESELELVSEPAAEEAFTELDELDVPEY

-1093 PAEEEAFTEFN
+1093 PAEEEAF
-1104 ELDLPEYTEEDA
+1104 
-1116 LADAQLEPVAESEV
+1116 
-1130 EPELE
+1130 
-1135 LASEPAAE
+1135 
-1143 EAFTELNELDLPEYT
+1143 
-1158 EEDALADAQLEP
+1158 
-1170 AAESEV
+1170 
-1176 EPELELASD
+1176 
-1185 LEEEETFTELDE
+1185 
-1197 LDLPEYTEEDAL
+1197 
-1209 ADAQLE
+1209 
-1215 SATESE
+1215 
-1221 VEPELDELDL
+1221 PELDELDL

-1236 EDALADAQLEPA
+1236 EDALADAQLEP
-1248 VESEVEPELE
+1248 
-1258 LATEPAEEEVFTE
+1258 
-1271 LNELDLPE
+1271 
-1279 YTEEDALADA
+1279 
-1289 QLEPAVES
+1289 
-1297 DVEPELELASD
+1297 
-1308 LEEEEVFTEL
+1308 
-1318 NELDLPEY
+1318 
-1326 TEEDALADAQL
+1326 
-1337 EPVAESE
+1337 
-1344 VEPELD
+1344 
-1350 LASDLEEEEAFTEL
+1350 
-1364 DELDLPEYTEEDA
+1364 
-1377 LADAQLEP
+1377 
-1385 AVESGVEPE
+1385 
-1394 LELASEPAAEEAF
+1394 
-1407 TELNELDLPEYT
+1407 
-1419 EEDALADAQLELSVE
+1419 SVE

-1441 GDGTETLAQET
+1441 GDETETLAQET

-1482 QDVPPTQSLANKAF
+1482 QDVPPTQSLTDKAF

>member
-1 MDPIYLTNLRTSKFK
+1 M
-16 AHTEPFMRRF
+16 
-26 FQRLLLPVAVMVVT
+26 
-40 QTSFVSAESIRLVGP
+40 
-55 DGQVQPTPQYSEN
+55 
-68 IVRNSANNEPG
+68 
-79 RFFGPTSA
+79 
-87 NQTLWSIA
+87 
-95 SQLRP
+95 
-100 SSSVTVQQTLLA
+100 QQTLLA

-800 TLEANTELELSS
+800 TLEGNAELELSS

-818 EQTTATNETV
+818 EQTTATNETA

-883 TPSSV
+883 TPSSA

-987 AESEVEPEL
+987 VESEVEPEL
-996 ELASEPA
+996 ELASEPV

-1011 NELDLPEYTEE
+1011 DELDLPEYTEE
-1022 DALADAQLEPAAES
+1022 DALADAQLEPAVES
-1036 EVEPELELVSEPVTE
+1036 EVEPELELASDLDEE

-1093 PAEEEAFTEFN
+1093 PAEEEAFTELDELDLPEYTEEDALADAQLEPAAESEVEPELELASDLEEEEAFTELN

-1116 LADAQLEPVAESEV
+1116 LADAQLEPAAESEV

-1135 LASEPAAE
+1135 LASVLEEE
-1143 EAFTELNELDLPEYT
+1143 EAFTELNKLDLPEYT

-1215 SATESE
+1215 PAVESE
-1221 VEPELDELDL
+1221 VEPELELATEPTAEEAFTELDELDL

-1248 VESEVEPELE
+1248 AESE
-1258 LATEPAEEEVFTE
+1258 
-1271 LNELDLPE
+1271 
-1279 YTEEDALADA
+1279 
-1289 QLEPAVES
+1289 
-1297 DVEPELELASD
+1297 VEPELELASD

-1385 AVESGVEPE
+1385 AVES
-1394 LELASEPAAEEAF
+1394 
-1407 TELNELDLPEYT
+1407 
-1419 EEDALADAQLELSVE
+1419 
-1434 SEVEPEL
+1434 EVEPEL
-1441 GDGTETLAQET
+1441 GDETETLAQET

-1502 DWLSDNPDGEKPFS
+1502 DLLSDNPDGEKPFS

>member
-1 MDPIYLTNLRTSKFK
+1 
-16 AHTEPFMRRF
+16 MRRF

-167 TPVRP
+167 VPVRP

-800 TLEANTELELSS
+800 TLEGNAELELSS

-842 TVDTSDDALAPDA
+842 TVDTSDDVLAPDA

-883 TPSSV
+883 TQSSA

-934 DAQLEPAAES
+934 DAQLEPATES

-987 AESEVEPEL
+987 VESEVEPEL

-1011 NELDLPEYTEE
+1011 DELDLPEYTEE
-1022 DALADAQLEPAAES
+1022 DALADAQLES
-1036 EVEPELELVSEPVTE
+1036 VV
-1051 EAFTELNELDLPEY
+1051 
-1065 TEEDALADAQLEPAA
+1065 
-1080 ESEVEPELELASE
+1080 ESEVEPELELASDL
-1093 PAEEEAFTEFN
+1093 EE
-1104 ELDLPEYTEEDA
+1104 
-1116 LADAQLEPVAESEV
+1116 
-1130 EPELE
+1130 
-1135 LASEPAAE
+1135 E

-1185 LEEEETFTELDE
+1185 LEEEEAFTELNKLDLPEYTEEDALADAQLEPAAESEVEPELELASEPAEEEAFPELDELDLPEYTEEDALANAQLEPAAESEVEPELELASEPAAEEAFTELDE

-1215 SATESE
+1215 PATESD
-1221 VEPELDELDL
+1221 VEPELELASEPAEEEAFTELDELDL

-1258 LATEPAEEEVFTE
+1258 LASEPAEEEVFTE

-1289 QLEPAVES
+1289 QLEPAAESEVES
-1297 DVEPELELASD
+1297 ELELASD
-1308 LEEEEVFTEL
+1308 LEE
-1318 NELDLPEY
+1318 
-1326 TEEDALADAQL
+1326 
-1337 EPVAESE
+1337 
-1344 VEPELD
+1344 
-1350 LASDLEEEEAFTEL
+1350 
-1364 DELDLPEYTEEDA
+1364 
-1377 LADAQLEP
+1377 
-1385 AVESGVEPE
+1385 
-1394 LELASEPAAEEAF
+1394 EEAF

-1419 EEDALADAQLELSVE
+1419 EEDALADAQLEPAAE

-1441 GDGTETLAQET
+1441 GDETETLAQET

-1462 LLASVESAV
+1462 LLASVESAA

>member
-1 MDPIYLTNLRTSKFK
+1 M
-16 AHTEPFMRRF
+16 
-26 FQRLLLPVAVMVVT
+26 
-40 QTSFVSAESIRLVGP
+40 
-55 DGQVQPTPQYSEN
+55 
-68 IVRNSANNEPG
+68 
-79 RFFGPTSA
+79 
-87 NQTLWSIA
+87 
-95 SQLRP
+95 
-100 SSSVTVQQTLLA
+100 QQTLLA

-584 DAPLSEESTE
+584 DVPLSEESTE

-800 TLEANTELELSS
+800 TLEGNAELELSS

-818 EQTTATNETV
+818 EQTTATNETA

-883 TPSSV
+883 TPSSA

-912 ESDLTALN
+912 ESDLTELN
-920 ELDLPEYTEEDALA
+920 ELDLPEYTEED
-934 DAQLEPAAES
+934 
-944 EVEPELELASEPAEE
+944 V
-959 EAFTELDEL
+959 
-968 DLPEYTEEDALAD
+968 LAD

-1022 DALADAQLEPAAES
+1022 DALADAQLEPATES
-1036 EVEPELELVSEPVTE
+1036 EVEPELELASEPVEE
-1051 EAFTELNELDLPEY
+1051 EAFTELDELDLPEYTEEDALADAQLEPAVDSEVEPELASEPAEEEAFTELDELDLPEYTEEDALADAQLEPAVESEVEPELELTSEPAEEEAFTELDELDLPEY

-1080 ESEVEPELELASE
+1080 ESEVEPELGLASE
-1093 PAEEEAFTEFN
+1093 PAEEEA
-1104 ELDLPEYTEEDA
+1104 
-1116 LADAQLEPVAESEV
+1116 
-1130 EPELE
+1130 
-1135 LASEPAAE
+1135 
-1143 EAFTELNELDLPEYT
+1143 
-1158 EEDALADAQLEP
+1158 
-1170 AAESEV
+1170 
-1176 EPELELASD
+1176 
-1185 LEEEETFTELDE
+1185 FTELDE

-1215 SATESE
+1215 PAVESE
-1221 VEPELDELDL
+1221 VEPELELTSEPAEEEAFTELDELDL

-1258 LATEPAEEEVFTE
+1258 LASDLEEKEVFTE

-1289 QLEPAVES
+1289 QLEPAAESEVES
-1297 DVEPELELASD
+1297 ELELAS
-1308 LEEEEVFTEL
+1308 
-1318 NELDLPEY
+1318 
-1326 TEEDALADAQL
+1326 
-1337 EPVAESE
+1337 
-1344 VEPELD
+1344 
-1350 LASDLEEEEAFTEL
+1350 
-1364 DELDLPEYTEEDA
+1364 
-1377 LADAQLEP
+1377 
-1385 AVESGVEPE
+1385 
-1394 LELASEPAAEEAF
+1394 
-1407 TELNELDLPEYT
+1407 
-1419 EEDALADAQLELSVE
+1419 
-1434 SEVEPEL
+1434 EPEL

-1471 DEVQPELLDAT
+1471 DEVQPELLGAT

>member
-1 MDPIYLTNLRTSKFK
+1 M
-16 AHTEPFMRRF
+16 
-26 FQRLLLPVAVMVVT
+26 
-40 QTSFVSAESIRLVGP
+40 
-55 DGQVQPTPQYSEN
+55 
-68 IVRNSANNEPG
+68 
-79 RFFGPTSA
+79 
-87 NQTLWSIA
+87 
-95 SQLRP
+95 
-100 SSSVTVQQTLLA
+100 QQTLLA

-181 ATPKVEAVAQTPP
+181 ATPKVEAVAHTPP

-584 DAPLSEESTE
+584 DVPLSEESTE

-752 AQADDFDFNP
+752 AQADGFDFNP

-800 TLEANTELELSS
+800 TLEGNTELELSS

-828 DELLADLAAQPQSN
+828 DELLTDLAAQPQSN

-883 TPSSV
+883 TPSSA

-912 ESDLTALN
+912 ESDLTELN

-934 DAQLEPAAES
+934 DAQLEPAVESEVEPEPELELASDLEEEEAFTELNKLDLPEYTEEDALADAQLEPAAEA

-987 AESEVEPEL
+987 V
-996 ELASEPA
+996 
-1003 EEEAFTEL
+1003 
-1011 NELDLPEYTEE
+1011 
-1022 DALADAQLEPAAES
+1022 
-1036 EVEPELELVSEPVTE
+1036 
-1051 EAFTELNELDLPEY
+1051 
-1065 TEEDALADAQLEPAA
+1065 
-1080 ESEVEPELELASE
+1080 
-1093 PAEEEAFTEFN
+1093 
-1104 ELDLPEYTEEDA
+1104 
-1116 LADAQLEPVAESEV
+1116 ESEV

-1170 AAESEV
+1170 
-1176 EPELELASD
+1176 
-1185 LEEEETFTELDE
+1185 
-1197 LDLPEYTEEDAL
+1197 
-1209 ADAQLE
+1209 
-1215 SATESE
+1215 
-1221 VEPELDELDL
+1221 
-1231 PEYTE
+1231 
-1236 EDALADAQLEPA
+1236 
-1248 VESEVEPELE
+1248 
-1258 LATEPAEEEVFTE
+1258 
-1271 LNELDLPE
+1271 
-1279 YTEEDALADA
+1279 
-1289 QLEPAVES
+1289 
-1297 DVEPELELASD
+1297 
-1308 LEEEEVFTEL
+1308 
-1318 NELDLPEY
+1318 
-1326 TEEDALADAQL
+1326 
-1337 EPVAESE
+1337 
-1344 VEPELD
+1344 
-1350 LASDLEEEEAFTEL
+1350 
-1364 DELDLPEYTEEDA
+1364 
-1377 LADAQLEP
+1377 
-1385 AVESGVEPE
+1385 
-1394 LELASEPAAEEAF
+1394 
-1407 TELNELDLPEYT
+1407 
-1419 EEDALADAQLELSVE
+1419 SVE

-1471 DEVQPELLDAT
+1471 DEVQPELLGAT

>member
-1 MDPIYLTNLRTSKFK
+1 M
-16 AHTEPFMRRF
+16 
-26 FQRLLLPVAVMVVT
+26 
-40 QTSFVSAESIRLVGP
+40 
-55 DGQVQPTPQYSEN
+55 
-68 IVRNSANNEPG
+68 
-79 RFFGPTSA
+79 
-87 NQTLWSIA
+87 
-95 SQLRP
+95 
-100 SSSVTVQQTLLA
+100 QQTLLA

-500 SELDALDDEPAIQDT
+500 SELDALDDESAIQDT

-584 DAPLSEESTE
+584 DVPLSEESTE

-800 TLEANTELELSS
+800 TLEGNAELELSS

-818 EQTTATNETV
+818 EQTTATNETA

-883 TPSSV
+883 TPSSA

-912 ESDLTALN
+912 ESDLTELN
-920 ELDLPEYTEEDALA
+920 ELDLPEYTEED
-934 DAQLEPAAES
+934 
-944 EVEPELELASEPAEE
+944 V
-959 EAFTELDEL
+959 
-968 DLPEYTEEDALAD
+968 LAD

-1022 DALADAQLEPAAES
+1022 DALADAQLEPA
-1036 EVEPELELVSEPVTE
+1036 T
-1051 EAFTELNELDLPEY
+1051 
-1065 TEEDALADAQLEPAA
+1065 
-1080 ESEVEPELELASE
+1080 
-1093 PAEEEAFTEFN
+1093 
-1104 ELDLPEYTEEDA
+1104 
-1116 LADAQLEPVAESEV
+1116 
-1130 EPELE
+1130 
-1135 LASEPAAE
+1135 
-1143 EAFTELNELDLPEYT
+1143 
-1158 EEDALADAQLEP
+1158 
-1170 AAESEV
+1170 ESEV

-1185 LEEEETFTELDE
+1185 LEEEEAFT
-1197 LDLPEYTEEDAL
+1197 
-1209 ADAQLE
+1209 
-1215 SATESE
+1215 
-1221 VEPELDELDL
+1221 ELDELDL

-1248 VESEVEPELE
+1248 VDSEVEPELASEPAEEEAFTELDELDLPEYTEEDALADAQLEPAAESEVEPELE

-1289 QLEPAVES
+1289 QLEPA
-1297 DVEPELELASD
+1297 
-1308 LEEEEVFTEL
+1308 
-1318 NELDLPEY
+1318 
-1326 TEEDALADAQL
+1326 
-1337 EPVAESE
+1337 AESE
-1344 VEPELD
+1344 VEPELE
-1350 LASDLEEEEAFTEL
+1350 LTSEPAEEEAFTEL

-1385 AVESGVEPE
+1385 AVESEVEPELELTSEPAEEEAFTELDELDLPEYTEEDALADAQLEPAVESEVEPELELASEPAEEEAFTELDELDLPEYTEEDALADAQLESVVESEVEPE

-1419 EEDALADAQLELSVE
+1419 EEDALADAQLEPSVE

-1471 DEVQPELLDAT
+1471 DEVQPELLGAT

>member
-1 MDPIYLTNLRTSKFK
+1 
-16 AHTEPFMRRF
+16 MRRF

-167 TPVRP
+167 APVRP
-172 VAPPRPAPV
+172 VAPPRSAPV

-614 TADLLQPEEPILDL
+614 TADLLQPDEPILDL

-800 TLEANTELELSS
+800 TLEGNAELELSS

-818 EQTTATNETV
+818 EQTTATNETA

-855 LSQSVEESLTLNDL
+855 VSQSVEESLTLNDL

-912 ESDLTALN
+912 KSDLTELN
-920 ELDLPEYTEEDALA
+920 ELDLSEYTEEDALA

-987 AESEVEPEL
+987 VESEVEPEL
-996 ELASEPA
+996 ELASDLEEEEAFTELDELDLPEYTEEDALADAQLEPA
-1003 EEEAFTEL
+1003 VESEVEPELELASDLEEEEAFTEL
-1011 NELDLPEYTEE
+1011 NKLDLPEYTEE

-1036 EVEPELELVSEPVTE
+1036 
-1051 EAFTELNELDLPEY
+1051 D
-1065 TEEDALADAQLEPAA
+1065 
-1080 ESEVEPELELASE
+1080 VEPELELASE
-1093 PAEEEAFTEFN
+1093 PAEEEAFTE
-1104 ELDLPEYTEEDA
+1104 LD
-1116 LADAQLEPVAESEV
+1116 
-1130 EPELE
+1130 
-1135 LASEPAAE
+1135 
-1143 EAFTELNELDLPEYT
+1143 ELDLPEYT

-1185 LEEEETFTELDE
+1185 LEEEEAFTELDE

-1215 SATESE
+1215 PAAEAE
-1221 VEPELDELDL
+1221 VEPELELASEPAAEEAFTELDELDL

-1289 QLEPAVES
+1289 QLEPAAEAE
-1297 DVEPELELASD
+1297 VEPELELASD
-1308 LEEEEVFTEL
+1308 LEEK
-1318 NELDLPEY
+1318 
-1326 TEEDALADAQL
+1326 
-1337 EPVAESE
+1337 
-1344 VEPELD
+1344 
-1350 LASDLEEEEAFTEL
+1350 EAFTEL

-1385 AVESGVEPE
+1385 AAESEVEPELELASVLEEEDPFTELDKLDLPEYTEEDALADAQLEPAVESEVEPE

-1441 GDGTETLAQET
+1441 GDETETLAQET
-1452 ESDALVADED
+1452 ESDALIDDED
-1462 LLASVESAV
+1462 LLASVESAA
-1471 DEVQPELLDAT
+1471 DEVEPELLDAT
-1482 QDVPPTQSLANKAF
+1482 QDVPPTQSLTDKAF

-1528 AGMDIDAMLQMG
+1528 AGMDIDAMLQIG

>member
-172 VAPPRPAPV
+172 VAPPRPTPI
-181 ATPKVEAVAQTPP
+181 ATPKVEAVAQTTP

-800 TLEANTELELSS
+800 TLEGNAELELSS

-818 EQTTATNETV
+818 EQTTATNETA

-883 TPSSV
+883 TPSSA

-901 SEPLAAEASND
+901 SEPLAAESSND

-934 DAQLEPAAES
+934 DAQLEPATESDVEPELELASDLEEEEPFTELNELDLPEYTEEDALADAQLEPATES

-987 AESEVEPEL
+987 VESEVEPEL

-1003 EEEAFTEL
+1003 AEEAFTELDELDLPEYTEEDALADAQLEPATESDVEPELELASDLDEEEAFTELNELDLPEYTEEDALADAQLEPAEESDVEPELELASDLEEEEAFTEL

-1036 EVEPELELVSEPVTE
+1036 EVEPELELVSDLEEE
-1051 EAFTELNELDLPEY
+1051 EAFTELNKLDLPEY

-1093 PAEEEAFTEFN
+1093 PAEEEAFPELDELDLPEYTEEDALANAQLEPAAESEVEPGLELASDLEEKEAFTELD

-1130 EPELE
+1130 EPELG
-1135 LASEPAAE
+1135 
-1143 EAFTELNELDLPEYT
+1143 
-1158 EEDALADAQLEP
+1158 
-1170 AAESEV
+1170 
-1176 EPELELASD
+1176 
-1185 LEEEETFTELDE
+1185 DE
-1197 LDLPEYTEEDAL
+1197 
-1209 ADAQLE
+1209 
-1215 SATESE
+1215 
-1221 VEPELDELDL
+1221 
-1231 PEYTE
+1231 
-1236 EDALADAQLEPA
+1236 
-1248 VESEVEPELE
+1248 
-1258 LATEPAEEEVFTE
+1258 
-1271 LNELDLPE
+1271 
-1279 YTEEDALADA
+1279 
-1289 QLEPAVES
+1289 
-1297 DVEPELELASD
+1297 
-1308 LEEEEVFTEL
+1308 
-1318 NELDLPEY
+1318 
-1326 TEEDALADAQL
+1326 
-1337 EPVAESE
+1337 
-1344 VEPELD
+1344 
-1350 LASDLEEEEAFTEL
+1350 
-1364 DELDLPEYTEEDA
+1364 
-1377 LADAQLEP
+1377 
-1385 AVESGVEPE
+1385 
-1394 LELASEPAAEEAF
+1394 
-1407 TELNELDLPEYT
+1407 
-1419 EEDALADAQLELSVE
+1419 
-1434 SEVEPEL
+1434 
-1441 GDGTETLAQET
+1441 TETLAQET

-1462 LLASVESAV
+1462 LLDSIESAV
-1471 DEVQPELLDAT
+1471 DEVQPELLGAT

-1567 IWASETPEPQAKP
+1567 IWESETPEPQAKP

>member
-1 MDPIYLTNLRTSKFK
+1 
-16 AHTEPFMRRF
+16 MRRF

-444 NDVSEPTDNDDLNS
+444 NDVSEPTENDDLNS

-522 NDELASLSEEDN
+522 NDELASLSEEDD

-800 TLEANTELELSS
+800 TLEGNAELELSS
-812 AEDDLP
+812 AGDDLP
-818 EQTTATNETV
+818 EQTTATNETA

-883 TPSSV
+883 TPSSA

-987 AESEVEPEL
+987 VESEVEPEL

-1011 NELDLPEYTEE
+1011 DELDLPEYTEE
-1022 DALADAQLEPAAES
+1022 DALADAQLESVVES
-1036 EVEPELELVSEPVTE
+1036 EVEPELELASDLEEE

-1080 ESEVEPELELASE
+1080 ESEVEPELELASDLE
-1093 PAEEEAFTEFN
+1093 EEEAFTELNKLDLPEYTEEDALADAQLEPAAESEVEPELELASDLEEEEAFTELD

-1116 LADAQLEPVAESEV
+1116 LADAQLEPAAESEVEPELELASDLEEEEVFTELNELDLPEYTEEDALADEQLEPAVESEV

-1176 EPELELASD
+1176 ESELELASD
-1185 LEEEETFTELDE
+1185 LEEEEAFTELNE

-1215 SATESE
+1215 PSVESE
-1221 VEPELDELDL
+1221 VEPELELASDLEEKEAFTELNELDLPKYTEEDALADAQLEPAAESEVEPELDLASDLDEEEAFTELDELDL

-1248 VESEVEPELE
+1248 VESEVEPELG
-1258 LATEPAEEEVFTE
+1258 
-1271 LNELDLPE
+1271 
-1279 YTEEDALADA
+1279 
-1289 QLEPAVES
+1289 
-1297 DVEPELELASD
+1297 
-1308 LEEEEVFTEL
+1308 
-1318 NELDLPEY
+1318 
-1326 TEEDALADAQL
+1326 
-1337 EPVAESE
+1337 
-1344 VEPELD
+1344 
-1350 LASDLEEEEAFTEL
+1350 
-1364 DELDLPEYTEEDA
+1364 DE
-1377 LADAQLEP
+1377 
-1385 AVESGVEPE
+1385 
-1394 LELASEPAAEEAF
+1394 
-1407 TELNELDLPEYT
+1407 
-1419 EEDALADAQLELSVE
+1419 
-1434 SEVEPEL
+1434 
-1441 GDGTETLAQET
+1441 TETLAQET
-1452 ESDALVADED
+1452 KSDALVADED
-1462 LLASVESAV
+1462 LLASVESAA

>member
-1 MDPIYLTNLRTSKFK
+1 M
-16 AHTEPFMRRF
+16 
-26 FQRLLLPVAVMVVT
+26 
-40 QTSFVSAESIRLVGP
+40 
-55 DGQVQPTPQYSEN
+55 
-68 IVRNSANNEPG
+68 
-79 RFFGPTSA
+79 
-87 NQTLWSIA
+87 
-95 SQLRP
+95 
-100 SSSVTVQQTLLA
+100 QQTLLA

-584 DAPLSEESTE
+584 DVPLSEESTE

-800 TLEANTELELSS
+800 TLEGNAELELSS

-818 EQTTATNETV
+818 EQTTATNETA

-883 TPSSV
+883 TPSSA

-920 ELDLPEYTEEDALA
+920 ELDLSEYTEEDALA

-944 EVEPELELASEPAEE
+944 EVEPELELATEPAEE
-959 EAFTELDEL
+959 EVFTELDEL

-987 AESEVEPEL
+987 A
-996 ELASEPA
+996 
-1003 EEEAFTEL
+1003 
-1011 NELDLPEYTEE
+1011 
-1022 DALADAQLEPAAES
+1022 
-1036 EVEPELELVSEPVTE
+1036 
-1051 EAFTELNELDLPEY
+1051 
-1065 TEEDALADAQLEPAA
+1065 
-1080 ESEVEPELELASE
+1080 
-1093 PAEEEAFTEFN
+1093 
-1104 ELDLPEYTEEDA
+1104 
-1116 LADAQLEPVAESEV
+1116 
-1130 EPELE
+1130 
-1135 LASEPAAE
+1135 
-1143 EAFTELNELDLPEYT
+1143 
-1158 EEDALADAQLEP
+1158 
-1170 AAESEV
+1170 
-1176 EPELELASD
+1176 
-1185 LEEEETFTELDE
+1185 
-1197 LDLPEYTEEDAL
+1197 
-1209 ADAQLE
+1209 
-1215 SATESE
+1215 
-1221 VEPELDELDL
+1221 
-1231 PEYTE
+1231 
-1236 EDALADAQLEPA
+1236 
-1248 VESEVEPELE
+1248 
-1258 LATEPAEEEVFTE
+1258 
-1271 LNELDLPE
+1271 
-1279 YTEEDALADA
+1279 
-1289 QLEPAVES
+1289 
-1297 DVEPELELASD
+1297 
-1308 LEEEEVFTEL
+1308 
-1318 NELDLPEY
+1318 
-1326 TEEDALADAQL
+1326 
-1337 EPVAESE
+1337 
-1344 VEPELD
+1344 
-1350 LASDLEEEEAFTEL
+1350 
-1364 DELDLPEYTEEDA
+1364 
-1377 LADAQLEP
+1377 
-1385 AVESGVEPE
+1385 
-1394 LELASEPAAEEAF
+1394 
-1407 TELNELDLPEYT
+1407 
-1419 EEDALADAQLELSVE
+1419 E

-1471 DEVQPELLDAT
+1471 DEVQPELLGAT

>member
-1 MDPIYLTNLRTSKFK
+1 M
-16 AHTEPFMRRF
+16 
-26 FQRLLLPVAVMVVT
+26 
-40 QTSFVSAESIRLVGP
+40 
-55 DGQVQPTPQYSEN
+55 
-68 IVRNSANNEPG
+68 
-79 RFFGPTSA
+79 
-87 NQTLWSIA
+87 
-95 SQLRP
+95 
-100 SSSVTVQQTLLA
+100 QQTLLA

-594 LLDELLDDFDKPEND
+594 LLDELLDDFDKPKND

-640 GEPVPE
+640 GETVPE

-800 TLEANTELELSS
+800 TLEGNTGLELSS

-818 EQTTATNETV
+818 EQTTATNETA

-883 TPSSV
+883 TPSSA

-912 ESDLTALN
+912 ESGLTALN
-920 ELDLPEYTEEDALA
+920 
-934 DAQLEPAAES
+934 
-944 EVEPELELASEPAEE
+944 
-959 EAFTELDEL
+959 EL

-1065 TEEDALADAQLEPAA
+1065 TEEDALADAQLEPAVESEVEPELELASEPAEEEASTELNELDLPEYTEEDALADAQLEPAVVESEVEPELELASDLEEEEPFTELNELDLPEYTEEDALADAQLEPAA

-1093 PAEEEAFTEFN
+1093 PAEEEAFTELDELDLLEYTEEDALADAQLEPAAEAEVEPELELASDLEEEEAFTELD

-1116 LADAQLEPVAESEV
+1116 LADAQLEPAAESEV

-1176 EPELELASD
+1176 ESELELASD
-1185 LEEEETFTELDE
+1185 LEE
-1197 LDLPEYTEEDAL
+1197 
-1209 ADAQLE
+1209 
-1215 SATESE
+1215 
-1221 VEPELDELDL
+1221 
-1231 PEYTE
+1231 
-1236 EDALADAQLEPA
+1236 
-1248 VESEVEPELE
+1248 
-1258 LATEPAEEEVFTE
+1258 
-1271 LNELDLPE
+1271 
-1279 YTEEDALADA
+1279 
-1289 QLEPAVES
+1289 
-1297 DVEPELELASD
+1297 
-1308 LEEEEVFTEL
+1308 
-1318 NELDLPEY
+1318 
-1326 TEEDALADAQL
+1326 
-1337 EPVAESE
+1337 
-1344 VEPELD
+1344 
-1350 LASDLEEEEAFTEL
+1350 
-1364 DELDLPEYTEEDA
+1364 
-1377 LADAQLEP
+1377 
-1385 AVESGVEPE
+1385 
-1394 LELASEPAAEEAF
+1394 EEAF

-1419 EEDALADAQLELSVE
+1419 EEDALADAQLEPSVE

-1471 DEVQPELLDAT
+1471 DEVQPELLGAT